1 MMFEIGKID
10 KGELGMDFTHLQTF
24 RVLVEELSFTR
35 TALRMNY
42 AQSTVTG
49 QIQGLERV
57 LGVPLFNRLGRNL
70 QLTEPGIRLLHYTD
84 EILRLVDEAYSEV
97 PGTQH
102 PSGPLIVGTVESLCA
117 YRLSPILQEFRSRY
131 PQVRLIFRTGVSA
144 DLREQTRKG
153 ALDLALI
160 LDSPT
165 QDEALTIERLR
176 TEPMLILVNRA
187 HRLATNGKAKPT
199 DLEGET
205 LLAPEPGSYR
215 NLFERYL
222 VESGVRRTTTIE
234 FSSVEA
240 IKQCVIAGIGITLLP
255 EMTASR
261 EVGSGELV
269 GLVWDGPSFPIET
282 QVCWNKKRWQSP
294 ASSAFIE
301 IVREWIV

>member
-1 MMFEIGKID
+1 
-10 KGELGMDFTHLQTF
+10 MDFTHLQTF
-24 RVLVEELSFTR
+24 RVLVEEMNFTR
-35 TALRMNY
+35 TALRLNY

-49 QIQGLERV
+49 QIQALENEF
-57 LGVPLFNRLGRNL
+57 GVPLFDRLSRNL
-70 QLTEPGIRLLHYTD
+70 KLTSPGTRLLQYAD
-84 EILRLVDEAYSEV
+84 EILRLVDEARSEV
-97 PGTQH
+97 LGLQDPT
-102 PSGPLIVGTVESLCA
+102 GPLIIGTVESLCA

-131 PQVRLIFRTGVSA
+131 PNVQLTFRTGVSA
-144 DLREQTRKG
+144 DLRDLIRKG
-153 ALDLALI
+153 ALDVALI

-165 QDEALTIERLR
+165 EDDALTIERLR
-176 TEPMLILVNRA
+176 TEPMLVFVHRT
-187 HRLATNGKAKPT
+187 HRLATRKKIQPT
-199 DLEGET
+199 DLESET
-205 LLAPEPGSYR
+205 ILAPEPGSYR

-261 EVGSGELV
+261 ELSSGELV
-269 GLVWDGPSFPIET
+269 GLVWDGPTFPIET
-282 QVCWNKKRWQSP
+282 QVCWNRKRWLSP